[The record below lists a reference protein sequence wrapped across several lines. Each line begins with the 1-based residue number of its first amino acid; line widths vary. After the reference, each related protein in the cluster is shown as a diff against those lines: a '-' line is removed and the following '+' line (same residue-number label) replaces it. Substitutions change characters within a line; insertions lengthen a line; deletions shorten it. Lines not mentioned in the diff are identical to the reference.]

1 MDSYKKQIS
10 RWLALTDRIYDIQQN
25 KKLSV
30 SIGYAI
36 YYGRENQSLE
46 DLLKKADKDM
56 YDMKQ
61 K

>member
-1 MDSYKKQIS
+1 
-10 RWLALTDRIYDIQQN
+10 LALTDRIYEIQEN